1 MKDKNGNKLKIGDW
15 VLYPWW
21 NEKTQRYD
29 YFYNRILKCC
39 DSLTYVHSPASP
51 SSTDLLEKLPM
62 NKKKREQ
69 ILLLRKLEY

>member
-29 YFYNRILKCC
+29 YFYNRILN
-39 DSLTYVHSPASP
+39 
-51 SSTDLLEKLPM
+51 KLPM